1 MFATDGGGTRRFLT
15 GVAPCAA
22 KVQSGNN
29 NTAIC
34 TRALRVSGR
43 RRGVSLDS
51 LVGAEGLDSLSQVM
65 IVILRAHSS
74 SRACPGD
81 EYVSGRVAALQ
92 NLQRVRRRA
101 SSGYVRAPTRLPLSS

>member
-1 MFATDGGGTRRFLT
+1 VFATDGGGTRRFLT

-22 KVQSGNN
+22 KVQSDS

-81 EYVSGRVAALQ
+81 EYVSGRVAACRIC
-92 NLQRVRRRA
+92 NGCDGVPP
-101 SSGYVRAPTRLPLSS
+101 VDT